1 MCLVIITIKISIII
15 LCKII
20 LKVTTY
26 AIFDFIIKVIDI
38 IHDLKQDI
46 FDKKAFINKFD

>member
-1 MCLVIITIKISIII
+1 MII
-15 LCKII
+15 LCKVI

-26 AIFDFIIKVIDI
+26 AIFAFIIVAVDI
-38 IHDLKQDI
+38 IRYLKQDV